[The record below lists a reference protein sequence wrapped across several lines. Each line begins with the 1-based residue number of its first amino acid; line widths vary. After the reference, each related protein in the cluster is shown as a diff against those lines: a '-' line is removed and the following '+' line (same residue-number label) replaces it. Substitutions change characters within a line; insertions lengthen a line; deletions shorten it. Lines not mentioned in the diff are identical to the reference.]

1 MSTSSSPDTTR
12 EALLLAATQLFAEQG
27 YAGAR
32 VREIAERAG
41 ANVAAINYHFGG
53 KQALYLEVL
62 RRQASVRIERYP
74 LPAADAQHSQQA
86 LHRAI
91 EALLSR
97 MLAFDDAAVLPR
109 LMVRELA
116 APTDAL
122 PAMVRDL
129 IAPQLS
135 QLQARVRQMLGDA
148 VDEAQVRASTF
159 SIVSQCF
166 FYLFARPLVEVLAP
180 QTYDGDR
187 VPRLA
192 RHIADFSIGALQQLR
207 VRGDTP

>member
-1 MSTSSSPDTTR
+1 MAMPSKPESTR
-12 EALLLAATQLFAEQG
+12 ETLLQVATQLFAEQG
-27 YAGAR
+27 YAGTR

-53 KQALYLEVL
+53 KEALYLEVL
-62 RRQASVRIERYP
+62 RCHAGARIERYP
-74 LPAADAQHSQQA
+74 FPPAAAAEPQRA
-86 LHRAI
+86 LRAAI

-97 MLAFDDAAVLPR
+97 MLAFDDAALLPR

-116 APTDAL
+116 APTPAL

-129 IAPQLS
+129 IAPQFA
-135 QLQARVRQMLGDA
+135 QLQGLVRQMLGDA
-148 VDEAQVRASTF
+148 ASDVQLRACSF

-180 QTYDGDR
+180 QTYQGEI

-192 RHIADFSIGALQQLR
+192 QHIADFSIGALRQLR
-207 VRGDTP
+207 ENGASA